1 MPWYIL
7 VHLKTDGLWTQGFF
21 LDHNMSRFGNE
32 MEGHGGIFL
41 ITWAFVILGLMPFS
55 FFIFKSLKGL
65 FKRIKQNRFLLFST
79 LASGIFI
86 LFFSISGTKLPNY
99 TMPCYPFLVYILAD
113 CIYNIYVSNKK
124 SNATTITLLVLVLI
138 AMALPIAGYFALSN
152 EKELSSL
159 NFYSFWLLPTAISSV
174 LGFYFYLKDSFK
186 KAFIT
191 IALGWV
197 LINPVLFLIVYPA
210 LTDQSPVVKSQP
222 ILEGKE
228 YNEVIVFKRFD
239 AAFPINYNRTY
250 KVLDSIED
258 IENFFINNP
267 NGMVL
272 TNSRDYSEL
281 LNIEGIR
288 MEFECKALF
297 ESHTTR
303 IFSLKGN

>member
-1 MPWYIL
+1 
-7 VHLKTDGLWTQGFF
+7 
-21 LDHNMSRFGNE
+21 

-41 ITWAFVILGLMPFS
+41 ITWAFVLLGLMPFS
-55 FFIFKSLKGL
+55 FFVFNSLKGL
-65 FKRIKQNRFLLFST
+65 FKSIKKDRFLLFCV

-86 LFFSISGTKLPNY
+86 LFFSVSGTKLPNY

-113 CIYNIYVSNKK
+113 CIYNIYIRHKK
-124 SNATTITLLVLVLI
+124 STATTITLLVLVLI
-138 AMALPIAGYFALSN
+138 AVALPIAGYFALSN
-152 EKELSSL
+152 EKELSTL
-159 NFYSFWLLPTAISSV
+159 NHYSFWLIPTAICSV
-174 LGFYFYLKDSFK
+174 LGFYFYLKAGFK

-197 LINPVLFLIVYPA
+197 LLNPILFLIVYPA

-228 YNEVIVFKRFD
+228 YGEVIVFKRLD

-250 KVLDSIED
+250 TVVDSIED
-258 IENFFINNP
+258 IENFFQNNQH
-267 NGMVL
+267 GLVL

-281 LNIEGIR
+281 LDIEGIR
-288 MEFECKALF
+288 IEFECKALF

-303 IFSLKGN
+303 IFRLKSK